1 MKYERH
7 PSGTGDQRRGP
18 RAARVYFSIFCFAF
32 IVKSSI
38 LYTPASVTPCHRAGK
53 GGSQS
58 ARGASKAE
66 RATWACQS
74 ARTAAELRA
83 AIEGASKVEGSTID
97 LEHELDQA
105 IERLSKLVAEE

>member
-1 MKYERH
+1 MRGLTRCGWFVVRSHAETWPDGAYEQQLRH
-7 PSGTGDQRRGP
+7 
-18 RAARVYFSIFCFAF
+18 
-32 IVKSSI
+32 K
-38 LYTPASVTPCHRAGK
+38 AGK

-74 ARTAAELRA
+74 AKTAAELRA
-83 AIEGASKVEGSTID
+83 AIESASKVEVSTID

>member
-1 MKYERH
+1 MK
-7 PSGTGDQRRGP
+7 
-18 RAARVYFSIFCFAF
+18 VN
-32 IVKSSI
+32 
-38 LYTPASVTPCHRAGK
+38 LPASVRTPFLSFIHDASHLWASVAPTQQAATQSQLRHKAGK

-74 ARTAAELRA
+74 AKTAAELRA
-83 AIEGASKVEGSTID
+83 AIESASKVEVSTID